1 MNYKKFM
8 VPALMVMLLTI
19 LCGFLPA
26 LNIVSEKEVGTIEQ
40 INVTPVGK
48 FTFIFAKLVPYW
60 IIGFVVLTI
69 VVLLGRFMY
78 GIAPQGSLFT
88 FYLLASV
95 FVFVVSGFGLVISN
109 YSNTMQQAMFVM
121 FFFMLIFIL
130 MSGLFTP
137 VESMPGWAQIITI
150 FNPMKYFIEIM
161 RVVYLKGSGLE
172 ALSKQ
177 IIALLGFALFFN
189 SWAVYSYRKNR

>member
-1 MNYKKFM
+1 
-8 VPALMVMLLTI
+8 
-19 LCGFLPA
+19 
-26 LNIVSEKEVGTIEQ
+26 
-40 INVTPVGK
+40 
-48 FTFIFAKLVPYW
+48 
-60 IIGFVVLTI
+60 
-69 VVLLGRFMY
+69 
-78 GIAPQGSLFT
+78 
-88 FYLLASV
+88 
-95 FVFVVSGFGLVISN
+95 
-109 YSNTMQQAMFVM
+109 MFVM

-161 RVVYLKGSGLE
+161 RMVYLKGSGLE